1 MGSYISGQT
10 SRGVRVKH
18 AHLFSSVCGVCL
30 LILSAG
36 VYAADENLKKA
47 NQLLGKHYYESAA
60 ALLRS
65 TSAANPPNAETI
77 LTLARAYA
85 QNARLQRA
93 MQRSS
98 LDIGALYLKK
108 LAAQTGRDRSSFVAL
123 YYGEY
128 LTEAGRQREGAAQLR
143 NFIGQKHKEHLYR
156 EIAQADLSVTQKSIP
171 AVSAKSP
178 PLLRSQQA
186 LVLSL
191 LPDHKAEA
199 NALTEQ
205 TLAELAKTNP
215 TLPVRAASNAFG
227 VYARSGQS
235 AKALALIGN
244 ADLSQPS
251 YEETINS
258 AKVLRFY
265 DAALLGNLATLYQVE
280 AERLLQ
286 KAGTESR
293 LKAVSNYFRIEL
305 YLHSGQFSKA
315 STLLPELLAATDLPQ
330 PYRDRLEVMQAALD
344 VRSGKMARGNAAF
357 NTLAKKHEQDPALLG
372 ELLMACVQHKAKC
385 PGAIGSARNL
395 AASNQGEKFRSLHFA
410 VGEHYASEGKTDRA
424 LQELET
430 ARDKSNKNRIDAN
443 DPMLL
448 VRLADLY
455 FVNKSFSES
464 LEIYFEMSKEFPAL
478 RQLQEAAQGVYS
490 TEYRSAGDAK
500 IF

>member
-1 MGSYISGQT
+1 M
-10 SRGVRVKH
+10 KH
-18 AHLFSSVCGVCL
+18 APLFSFVCGSCL
-30 LILSAG
+30 LVLSAA
-36 VYAADENLKKA
+36 VSAADENLKKA

-60 ALLRS
+60 ALLRA
-65 TSAANPPNAETI
+65 TSAASAPNAETA

-85 QNARLQRA
+85 QNARLQQA

-98 LDIGALYLKK
+98 LVIGAHYLKQ
-108 LAAQTGRDRSSFVAL
+108 LSAQSGRDRSSFAAL
-123 YYGEY
+123 YYAEY
-128 LTEAGRQREGAAQLR
+128 LTEAGRQREGTAQLR
-143 NFIGQKHKEHLYR
+143 RFIGQKHKEPLYR
-156 EIAQADLSVTQKSIP
+156 EIAQANLAVTQNSIP

-191 LPDHKAEA
+191 LPEHKTQA

-205 TLAELAKTNP
+205 ALVELAKSNP
-215 TLPVRAASNAFG
+215 NLPVRAVSNAFG
-227 VYARSGQS
+227 VYARSGQT
-235 AKALALIGN
+235 AKALALMSS

-251 YEETINS
+251 YEEIINP

-265 DAALLGNLATLYQVE
+265 DAALLGNLALLYQAE

-286 KAGTESR
+286 KAGTDSR
-293 LKAVSNYFRIEL
+293 LKAVSNYFLLEL
-305 YLHSGQFSKA
+305 YLHGGQFAKA
-315 STLLPELLAATDLPQ
+315 SALLPELLAATDLPQ
-330 PYRDRLEVMQAALD
+330 PYRDRLEVMQAALE
-344 VRSGKMARGNAAF
+344 VRNGNTSRGNAAF
-357 NTLAKKHEQDPALLG
+357 NTLAKKYEQDPVLLG
-372 ELLMACVQHKAKC
+372 EVLMTCVQHKAHC
-385 PGAIGSARNL
+385 PGAVGSARNL
-395 AASNQGEKFRSLHFA
+395 AAANQGEKFRSLHFA

-424 LQELET
+424 LLELET

-455 FVNKSFSES
+455 FANKSFSES